1 MTADLSYNRGTRI
14 NWIVL
19 KWEVLSRKYWYSQGT
34 GLELMF
40 NWPWVNILLDDF
52 TDKHGDKCVIII
64 IMNDLSTACT
74 VLGNGES
81 CFLLDLLYKH
91 WPTVSSH

>member
-1 MTADLSYNRGTRI
+1 MRGTKPWTLVFPRH
-14 NWIVL
+14 WF
-19 KWEVLSRKYWYSQGT
+19 GT
-34 GLELMF
+34 F

-52 TDKHGDKCVIII
+52 TDKPGDKCVIII
-64 IMNDLSTACT
+64 IMNDSSIACT

-91 WPTVSSH
+91 